1 MHFHIMRHTGNL
13 NGMYGNLNSH
23 GCEWTYAQ
31 SRMFTSPLRVQ
42 THAGRPVRS
51 SSCMYG
57 MAQQINMY
65 TRWDEKSREEEEEG
79 DRHGTPECI
88 PAHTACP
95 TQRCPCTTG
104 DTLGPSPPVTPNY
117 SLLNKDVLHTTTSP
131 LRVRHASCSCTRL
144 CFFLRSGQI

>member
-23 GCEWTYAQ
+23 GCEWTHAQ
-31 SRMFTSPLRVQ
+31 SRMITSPLRVQ

-51 SSCMYG
+51 SSRMYG

-79 DRHGTPECI
+79 GPTRYTRVHPSAHSLPNTTLPMHYRRHPR
-88 PAHTACP
+88 P
-95 TQRCPCTTG
+95 
-104 DTLGPSPPVTPNY
+104 LPSRYSEILVTF
-117 SLLNKDVLHTTTSP
+117 NKDDLHTTSSP
-131 LRVRHASCSCTRL
+131 LRVPHAPCSCTRL
-144 CFFLRSGQI
+144 CF